1 MTTLLPRIDKGKYVA
16 KEKCVAGDSYRLEHV
31 LRCLVE
37 QLERYA

>member
-1 MTTLLPRIDKGKYVA
+1 MTMLLPRIDKGKYVA
-16 KEKCVAGDSYRLEHV
+16 KEKWVAGDSSCLEHV